1 MTGGE
6 NGRGGEIPGCQRGS
20 GTVLVAVVV
29 MVVMA
34 ITAALIVVTG
44 YVSAAHAVRGAAD
57 LVALSGAAGHAR
69 GRSDCADARRAA
81 AANRVRLTSCTVE
94 GDSWDFVV
102 SVTVELRVGTPV
114 PALPRTVAATAHAGR
129 LGLVA

>member
-57 LVALSGAAGHAR
+57 LVALPGAAGHAKVEATALMLDVRRRPTGSVSPRARWR
-69 GRSDCADARRAA
+69 G
-81 AANRVRLTSCTVE
+81 T
-94 GDSWDFVV
+94 
-102 SVTVELRVGTPV
+102 VGTSWC
-114 PALPRTVAATAHAGR
+114 R
-129 LGLVA
+129 